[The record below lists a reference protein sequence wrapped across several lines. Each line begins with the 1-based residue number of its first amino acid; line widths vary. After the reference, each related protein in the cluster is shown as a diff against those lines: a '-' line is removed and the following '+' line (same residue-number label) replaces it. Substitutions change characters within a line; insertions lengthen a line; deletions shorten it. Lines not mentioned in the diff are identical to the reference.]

1 MPVILPE
8 EMDYSND
15 NIVLIL
21 TGMPGTGKTFVTCSA
36 PDVVVVDLDNGM
48 KRIYPVSFR
57 KPIIR
62 PKTYEELRK
71 EIEDLEGKFKT
82 LVIDVGGKLIA
93 LLKEW
98 AMRTDPTARKKSG
111 GISQTGFGKVKT
123 EFEEFDAYIRSKF
136 DVIYTF
142 HEKKSENDDQETF
155 FDIICEGGAK
165 DLVWQPADIAAHV
178 HILNDGKRYLG
189 FTPTSHYNAK
199 AAYGIKGLVPIKE
212 LKEGEPNNL
221 LTILFQQVRENM
233 AAEAAALKPQKE
245 AYDRAMAEGLKIIEQ
260 IDVPE
265 KMMVAW
271 DSIKALDHGLT
282 SQKELEA
289 ALKAHAKAN
298 GWAYSK
304 EAKAY
309 VAKAE

>member
-1 MPVILPE
+1 MPVIMPE

-21 TGMPGTGKTFVTCSA
+21 TGMPGTGKTFITCSA

-48 KRIYPVSFR
+48 KRIYPASFR

-62 PKTYEELRK
+62 PKTYEGLRA
-71 EIEDLEGKFKT
+71 EIKDLEGKYKT

-98 AMRTDPTARKKSG
+98 AMRTDKTAVKKSG

-123 EFEEFDAYIRSKF
+123 EFEDFDAYIRSKF

-142 HEKKSENDDQETF
+142 HEKKSENDEQETF

-178 HILNDGKRYLG
+178 HILNGERYLG

-199 AAYGIKGLVPIKE
+199 AAYGIKGLVPVKE

-221 LTILFQQVRENM
+221 LTLLFKQVRENM
-233 AAEAAALKPQKE
+233 AAESANLKPQRE
-245 AYDRAMAEGLKIIEQ
+245 AYDAAMAEGKHIIESVREPGQ
-260 IDVPE
+260 VL
-265 KMMVAW
+265 VALE
-271 DSIKALDHGLT
+271 SIRALTHGLT

-289 ALKAHAKAN
+289 ALKHKAKEN
-298 GWAYSK
+298 GWVYDK
-304 EAKAY
+304 EAKTY